1 MYKEYLGEGYHDRI
15 RKMLTADESLLP
27 DRIIDAEN
35 NIGAMKM
42 LIAPALEKMSMQGKR
57 IDTDQKYNQLSNAA
71 VYYLC
76 GILCMA
82 MKSRTSAPPYN
93 TKKHQRNWD
102 KKRIG
107 YIQKGNLLME
117 GLKRMGPSFVSANE
131 DDHTGIQ
138 DVSRPGCR
146 RFIAHINVDST
157 DRDSVKAAI
166 SATTQNIQDKHSAHV
181 VWLYV
186 HANKK
191 LVCRTMWVDKTLE
204 GVPLPKPLDFNDSAG
219 DIGIVWL

>member
-1 MYKEYLGEGYHDRI
+1 MFKEYLGEGYHGRV
-15 RKMLTADESLLP
+15 RKMLTVDETLLP
-27 DRIIDAEN
+27 DRIIDADG

-42 LIAPALEKMSMQGKR
+42 LIAPVVEKMSMQGKH
-57 IDTDQKYNQLSNAA
+57 IDTEHKFNQLSNAA

-82 MKSRTSAPPYN
+82 MKSRTSVPPYN
-93 TKKHQRNWD
+93 TKKYQRNWD
-102 KKRIG
+102 RKRIG

-117 GLKRMGPSFVSANE
+117 GLKRMEPSFVNSHENDNA
-131 DDHTGIQ
+131 GIQ
-138 DVSRPGCR
+138 DVSRPGCKR
-146 RFIAHINVDST
+146 YIAHINVDSA
-157 DRDSVKAAI
+157 DRDSIKAVI
-166 SATTQNIQDKHSAHV
+166 SEATQNIRNKHSANV

-204 GVPLPKPLDFNDSAG
+204 GVPLPKPLDFNDSAD